1 MTSSRHPVRR
11 NHILSSRLRLQQ
23 FSSCSPLA
31 EHFMHSPIRPYAAY
45 CLFSEM
51 LSSCFQITLAAN
63 TANCILGGGGVVFI
77 CYFLGQGLFLVS
89 AQRMNSVSASKAD
102 GSKEVFLGRTQQ
114 CWQPGAAPG
123 ERDGSGGDFPTRY
136 QSSPLQC
143 ALEGCLRFPLR
154 LFWFS
159 PIPEHS
165 ISMEGISLLH
175 TPLQAVLPT
184 GCSTS

>member
-1 MTSSRHPVRR
+1 MLNISCTAPSDLTLPTAFLVR
-11 NHILSSRLRLQQ
+11 
-23 FSSCSPLA
+23 CS
-31 EHFMHSPIRPYAAY
+31 
-45 CLFSEM
+45 
-51 LSSCFQITLAAN
+51 SSCFQITLAAN
-63 TANCILGGGGVVFI
+63 TANCILGGGVVFI

-184 GCSTS
+184 GCSIS